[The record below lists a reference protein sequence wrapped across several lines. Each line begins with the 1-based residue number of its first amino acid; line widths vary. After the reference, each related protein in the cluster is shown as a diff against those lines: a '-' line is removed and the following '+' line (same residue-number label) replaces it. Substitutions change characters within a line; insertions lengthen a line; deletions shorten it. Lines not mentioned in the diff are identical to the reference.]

1 MENLRNKPV
10 RPLIKSMDKDDVE
23 IYHISRADVVRATV
37 HRLQIQLLGKWITKT
52 EGDTIIVTRT
62 A

>member
-52 EGDTIIVTRT
+52 EGDKIIVTRT